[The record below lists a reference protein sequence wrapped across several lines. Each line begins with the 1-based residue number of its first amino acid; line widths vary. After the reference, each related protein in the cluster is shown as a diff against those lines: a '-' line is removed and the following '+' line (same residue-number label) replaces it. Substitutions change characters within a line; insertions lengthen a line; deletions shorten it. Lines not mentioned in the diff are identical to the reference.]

1 MKKLTDGRYVGTGQG
16 MHGVYRVAVEIVRGK
31 IVKVEVLD
39 QHGTEQFPDLAVK
52 EIPTKILASQS
63 TKVDVVSGATVSSQ
77 AIMEAVNNAL
87 YQDGGQPEFISQE
100 PLEFS
105 TDVIVVA
112 AGPAG
117 LAAAITAAEKGLRV
131 AVFEKEAITGGTA
144 NMGMGPLGI
153 DTKIQR
159 RVFNEITVAEALK
172 NQMEYTHYQVDE
184 ALVQRYFSLSSQTI
198 DWLEEMG
205 VKFAG
210 AFRYFKESAATW
222 HIVQPEHGKIGP
234 SAAATMMKKMTQRAK
249 KLGVEFYLQ
258 TAVDNLVVEQGRV
271 VGIQAT
277 TKQRQKITARSSAVV
292 VCTGGFG
299 SNPQMLQAELN
310 LKLNQNFFTFN
321 VPGIEGDGLKM
332 MWKAG
337 AQKFGI
343 SIEAIYVLPHNFNY
357 MIADGVLRQPNLL
370 LNQNGDRFM
379 NEGMMGNT
387 TFTGNAIALQPGK
400 YAYCIMD
407 REILQQY
414 QQQGPDIVD
423 IVHPADGFQVLEK
436 EITKAAENHYDAII
450 TADSV
455 PELADKLKIP
465 VEKLQQTLTE
475 YNQMCAHGK
484 DTLFYKSAKF
494 LHPLTGKGG
503 FLVGKYYQ
511 GAYGTVGG
519 VRINSNCEVLNDQQQ
534 PIVGL
539 YSAGTDA
546 NTIYADSYNFTLPGN
561 SMGFAIN
568 SGRIAG
574 SEIARK
580 LKN

>member
-16 MHGVYRVAVEIVRGK
+16 MHGVYRVAVEIIRGK

-87 YQDGGQPEFISQE
+87 YQAGGQPEFISQE

-210 AFRYFKESAATW
+210 AFRYFK
-222 HIVQPEHGKIGP
+222 
-234 SAAATMMKKMTQRAK
+234 
-249 KLGVEFYLQ
+249 
-258 TAVDNLVVEQGRV
+258 
-271 VGIQAT
+271 
-277 TKQRQKITARSSAVV
+277 
-292 VCTGGFG
+292 
-299 SNPQMLQAELN
+299 
-310 LKLNQNFFTFN
+310 
-321 VPGIEGDGLKM
+321 
-332 MWKAG
+332 
-337 AQKFGI
+337 
-343 SIEAIYVLPHNFNY
+343 
-357 MIADGVLRQPNLL
+357 
-370 LNQNGDRFM
+370 
-379 NEGMMGNT
+379 
-387 TFTGNAIALQPGK
+387 
-400 YAYCIMD
+400 
-407 REILQQY
+407 
-414 QQQGPDIVD
+414 
-423 IVHPADGFQVLEK
+423 
-436 EITKAAENHYDAII
+436 
-450 TADSV
+450 
-455 PELADKLKIP
+455 
-465 VEKLQQTLTE
+465 
-475 YNQMCAHGK
+475 
-484 DTLFYKSAKF
+484 
-494 LHPLTGKGG
+494 
-503 FLVGKYYQ
+503 
-511 GAYGTVGG
+511 
-519 VRINSNCEVLNDQQQ
+519 
-534 PIVGL
+534 
-539 YSAGTDA
+539 
-546 NTIYADSYNFTLPGN
+546 
-561 SMGFAIN
+561 
-568 SGRIAG
+568 
-574 SEIARK
+574 
-580 LKN
+580 